1 MNLSKR
7 VRIQLAFFMVITVVA
22 GGVMAF
28 MYLRLPS
35 TLFGI
40 GRYQVTLNLP
50 TAAGL
55 YPNSNVTYRGTEV
68 GRVEA
73 VRLSTAGV
81 DAVMSLRSDMKIP
94 ADLDA
99 IVHSQTAAGE
109 QFVDLVPRSGN
120 GPHLRNGDVIP
131 LDRGSVPPDINT
143 LLRAAN
149 TGLQAIPHG
158 NLKTVIDESFTAVGG
173 LGAELSR
180 IVRYSTALA
189 SDARNNLDA
198 LTAVID
204 HSKPILDSQI
214 DTSDSIQAWASNMA
228 SITAQLEAQDNSISN
243 LLDEGPVALDE
254 ARQLLDRLQPSLPIL
269 LTNLVSVADVA
280 LVYQPNLEQLL
291 VLLPAGIEALQGAGL
306 ANRDTKQDYRGLY
319 LSFNLNLNLPPPCT
333 TGYLPA
339 QQMRPPSEVDYPDRP
354 AGYLYCRVPQDS
366 MFNVRGARN
375 LPCAERPDK
384 RAPTAEMCES
394 DEVYVP
400 LNDGFNW
407 KGDPN
412 ATLSGQAVPQP
423 RTGDPP
429 LASAPGQVPSAGAPP
444 IAVTEYDANT
454 GTYAGPDG
462 KHYTQSNLAR
472 TDGGPAT
479 WQDLLLP
486 PKSGLRGR

>member
-7 VRIQLAFFMVITVVA
+7 VRIQLGFFAVITVFA
-22 GGVMAF
+22 GGMMTF

-40 GRYQVTLNLP
+40 GQYRVTVNLP
-50 TAAGL
+50 VAAGL

-73 VRLSTAGV
+73 VRLTTVGV
-81 DAVMSLRSDMKIP
+81 DAVMSLRSDTKIP

-99 IVHSQTAAGE
+99 IVHSHTAAGE
-109 QFVDLVPRSGN
+109 QFVDLVPRSG
-120 GPHLRNGDVIP
+120 GEPHLRDGDVIP
-131 LDRGSVPPDINT
+131 LHRASVPADINT
-143 LLRAAN
+143 VLRAAN
-149 TGLQAIPHG
+149 TGLQAIPHD

-180 IVRYSTALA
+180 IVRFSTELA
-189 SDARNNLDA
+189 SDARAHLDA

-204 HSKPILDSQI
+204 HSTPVLDSQI
-214 DTSDSIQAWASNMA
+214 DTSDAIQVWASNMA
-228 SITAQLEAQDNSISN
+228 SITAQLEAQDSSIRT
-243 LLDEGPVALDE
+243 LLDEGPPALDE
-254 ARQLLDRLQPSLPIL
+254 TRELFDRLLPSLPIL
-269 LTNLVSVADVA
+269 AANLVSIADVA

-306 ANRDTKQDYRGLY
+306 ANRDTRQDYRGLY

-339 QQMRPPSEVDYPDRP
+339 RQMRPPSEVDYPDRP
-354 AGYLYCRVPQDS
+354 PGYLYCRIPQDS

-375 LPCAERPDK
+375 LPCAERPGK
-384 RAPTAEMCES
+384 RAPTVEMCES
-394 DEVYVP
+394 DEEYVP
-400 LNDGFNW
+400 LNDGLNW

-423 RTGDPP
+423 RAGDPALSSGP
-429 LASAPGQVPSAGAPP
+429 DQAPP
-444 IAVTEYDANT
+444 AVAAPIAIAEYDPET
-454 GTYAGPDG
+454 GAYVGPDG
-462 KHYTQSNLAR
+462 KHYTHFNLGR
-472 TDGGPAT
+472 SGGSPAT
-479 WQDLLLP
+479 WQDLMLP
-486 PKSGLRGR
+486 PGN